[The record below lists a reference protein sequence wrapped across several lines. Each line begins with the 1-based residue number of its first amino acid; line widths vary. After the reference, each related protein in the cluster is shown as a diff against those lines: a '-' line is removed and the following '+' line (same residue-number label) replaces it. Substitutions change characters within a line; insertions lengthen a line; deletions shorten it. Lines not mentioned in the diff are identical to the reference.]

1 MEKEDR
7 ELIKLLNDSKKGNKN
22 SFEKFT
28 RLVYQEVY
36 NLVAFVY
43 ITKESRE
50 KLTKHVLVRMFK
62 NASEFD
68 NEELDIH
75 LWIARFTTVEVYNV
89 CKKQNGELFDTQISA
104 EEYNYDS
111 ISEDSE
117 FAKCAADYNQ
127 AFLDIDQ
134 LNEIMTDFEDFSK
147 GQRLLYLMFAYESYT
162 IDEIED
168 LLEIDST
175 FIGTQI
181 MQIRGMLGLDMV
193 SLDGDGPQ
201 VHVADE
207 DSSEDE
213 TDDEDSSDDSVPE
226 IDFDDNDNYSDRYDA
241 KSANHG
247 IKADARM
254 RGIIAICAALVV
266 VLAVVTVAIAGRIKK
281 NKSKSTFNPTPVT
294 TAAEEATTKKSSKN
308 NNATTKAA
316 ETTTTKAAETDE
328 QTEAATTRRTQTQT
342 NDTEA
347 AGDTEDGGNAGTGGD
362 DSGNAGGSGSG
373 DSGSTDGSG
382 SGDSGS
388 TDGSGSGDSGDTGG
402 SGSGDSGSTG
412 GSGSGDSGNTDG
424 SGSGDSGSTGGSG
437 SGDSGSTGGSGSGD
451 SGSTGGSGSG
461 DSGSTGGSGSGDSG
475 STGGSGSGDSGSTG
489 GSGSGDSGSTGGSG
503 SGDSGN
509 IGGSESGSETGSS
522 EAAGN

>member
-22 SFEKFT
+22 SFEKLT

-43 ITKESRE
+43 TTKESRE

-213 TDDEDSSDDSVPE
+213 TDDETDDEDSSDDSVPE

-328 QTEAATTRRTQTQT
+328 QTEAATTRRTQTKT

-347 AGDTEDGGNAGTGGD
+347 TGDNENNNTSDDGNTEDGGNPGT
-362 DSGNAGGSGSG
+362 G

-382 SGDSGS
+382 SGDSG
-388 TDGSGSGDSGDTGG
+388 
-402 SGSGDSGSTG
+402 
-412 GSGSGDSGNTDG
+412 N
-424 SGSGDSGSTGGSG
+424 
-437 SGDSGSTGGSGSGD
+437 
-451 SGSTGGSGSG
+451 
-461 DSGSTGGSGSGDSG
+461 TGGSGSGDSG

-509 IGGSESGSETGSS
+509 TSGSESGSETGSS

>member
-22 SFEKFT
+22 SFEKLT

-43 ITKESRE
+43 TTKESRE

-328 QTEAATTRRTQTQT
+328 QTEAATTRRTQTKT

-347 AGDTEDGGNAGTGGD
+347 TGDNENNNTEDGGNPGTG

-382 SGDSGS
+382 SGDSGN
-388 TDGSGSGDSGDTGG
+388 TGG
-402 SGSGDSGSTG
+402 SGSGDSGSTD
-412 GSGSGDSGNTDG
+412 GSGSGDSGN
-424 SGSGDSGSTGGSG
+424 
-437 SGDSGSTGGSGSGD
+437 
-451 SGSTGGSGSG
+451 TGGSGSG

-509 IGGSESGSETGSS
+509 TSGSESGSETGSS

>member
-22 SFEKFT
+22 SFEKLT

-43 ITKESRE
+43 TTKESRE

-328 QTEAATTRRTQTQT
+328 QTEAATTRRTQTKT

-347 AGDTEDGGNAGTGGD
+347 TGDNENNNTSDDGNTEDGGNPGTG
-362 DSGNAGGSGSG
+362 DSGNTG
-373 DSGSTDGSG
+373 
-382 SGDSGS
+382 
-388 TDGSGSGDSGDTGG
+388 GSGSGDSGDTGG

-412 GSGSGDSGNTDG
+412 G

-509 IGGSESGSETGSS
+509 TSGSESGSETGSS

>member
-247 IKADARM
+247 IKVDARM

-328 QTEAATTRRTQTQT
+328 QTEAATTRRTQTKT

-347 AGDTEDGGNAGTGGD
+347 TGDNENNNTSDDGNTEDGGNPGTG
-362 DSGNAGGSGSG
+362 DSGNAG
-373 DSGSTDGSG
+373 GSG

-402 SGSGDSGSTG
+402 SGSGDSGST
-412 GSGSGDSGNTDG
+412 DG

-437 SGDSGSTGGSGSGD
+437 SGDSGNTS
-451 SGSTGGSGSG
+451 
-461 DSGSTGGSGSGDSG
+461 
-475 STGGSGSGDSGSTG
+475 
-489 GSGSGDSGSTGGSG
+489 
-503 SGDSGN
+503 
-509 IGGSESGSETGSS
+509 GSESGSETGSS

>member
-22 SFEKFT
+22 SFEKLT

-43 ITKESRE
+43 TTKESRE

-147 GQRLLYLMFAYESYT
+147 GQSLLYLMFAYESYT

-328 QTEAATTRRTQTQT
+328 QTEAATTRRTQTKT

-347 AGDTEDGGNAGTGGD
+347 TGDNENNNTSDDGNTEDGGNPGTG

-373 DSGSTDGSG
+373 DSGD
-382 SGDSGS
+382 
-388 TDGSGSGDSGDTGG
+388 
-402 SGSGDSGSTG
+402 
-412 GSGSGDSGNTDG
+412 
-424 SGSGDSGSTGGSG
+424 
-437 SGDSGSTGGSGSGD
+437 
-451 SGSTGGSGSG
+451 
-461 DSGSTGGSGSGDSG
+461 TGGSGSGDSG

-509 IGGSESGSETGSS
+509 TSGSESGSETGSS

>member
-1 MEKEDR
+1 MEMEKEDR

-22 SFEKFT
+22 SFEKLT

-43 ITKESRE
+43 TTKESRE

-328 QTEAATTRRTQTQT
+328 QTEAATTRRTQTKT

-347 AGDTEDGGNAGTGGD
+347 TGDNENNNTSDDGNTEDGGNPGTGDSGSTDGSGSGD
-362 DSGNAGGSGSG
+362 SGDIGGSGSGDSGNAGGSGSG

-382 SGDSGS
+382 SGDSGN
-388 TDGSGSGDSGDTGG
+388 TGG

-412 GSGSGDSGNTDG
+412 GSGSGDSGNT
-424 SGSGDSGSTGGSG
+424 S
-437 SGDSGSTGGSGSGD
+437 
-451 SGSTGGSGSG
+451 
-461 DSGSTGGSGSGDSG
+461 
-475 STGGSGSGDSGSTG
+475 
-489 GSGSGDSGSTGGSG
+489 
-503 SGDSGN
+503 
-509 IGGSESGSETGSS
+509 GSESGSETGSS

>member
-22 SFEKFT
+22 SFEKLT

-43 ITKESRE
+43 TTKESRE

-207 DSSEDE
+207 DSSED
-213 TDDEDSSDDSVPE
+213 DEDSSDDSVPE

-328 QTEAATTRRTQTQT
+328 QTEAATTRRTQTKT

-347 AGDTEDGGNAGTGGD
+347 AGDTEDGGNAG
-362 DSGNAGGSGSG
+362 GS
-373 DSGSTDGSG
+373 D

-388 TDGSGSGDSGDTGG
+388 TDGSGSGDSGDTG
-402 SGSGDSGSTG
+402 
-412 GSGSGDSGNTDG
+412 G

-509 IGGSESGSETGSS
+509 TSGSESGSETGSS

>member
-22 SFEKFT
+22 SFEKLT

-43 ITKESRE
+43 TTKESRE

-328 QTEAATTRRTQTQT
+328 QTEAATTRRTQTKT

-347 AGDTEDGGNAGTGGD
+347 TGDNENNNTSDDGNTEDGGNPGTG
-362 DSGNAGGSGSG
+362 DSGNTG
-373 DSGSTDGSG
+373 
-382 SGDSGS
+382 
-388 TDGSGSGDSGDTGG
+388 GSGSGDSGDTG
-402 SGSGDSGSTG
+402 
-412 GSGSGDSGNTDG
+412 G

-509 IGGSESGSETGSS
+509 TSGSESGSETGSS

>member
-22 SFEKFT
+22 SFEKLT

-43 ITKESRE
+43 TTKESRE

-213 TDDEDSSDDSVPE
+213 TDDETDDEDSSDDSVPE

-328 QTEAATTRRTQTQT
+328 QTEAATTRRTQTKT

-347 AGDTEDGGNAGTGGD
+347 TGDNENNNTSDDGNTEDGGNPGTGDSGSTD
-362 DSGNAGGSGSG
+362 GSGSGDSGNAGGSGSG

-382 SGDSGS
+382 SGDSG
-388 TDGSGSGDSGDTGG
+388 
-402 SGSGDSGSTG
+402 
-412 GSGSGDSGNTDG
+412 N
-424 SGSGDSGSTGGSG
+424 TGGSG

-451 SGSTGGSGSG
+451 SGSTDGSGSG
-461 DSGSTGGSGSGDSG
+461 DSGNTGGSGSGDSG

-509 IGGSESGSETGSS
+509 TSGSESGSETGSS

>member
-1 MEKEDR
+1 MEMEKEDR

-22 SFEKFT
+22 SFEKLT

-43 ITKESRE
+43 TTKESRE

-328 QTEAATTRRTQTQT
+328 QTEAATTRRTQTKT

-347 AGDTEDGGNAGTGGD
+347 TGDNENNNTSDDGNTEDGGNPGTG
-362 DSGNAGGSGSG
+362 DSGNAG
-373 DSGSTDGSG
+373 
-382 SGDSGS
+382 
-388 TDGSGSGDSGDTGG
+388 GSGSGDSGDTGG

-412 GSGSGDSGNTDG
+412 G

-509 IGGSESGSETGSS
+509 TSGSESGSETGSS

>member
-22 SFEKFT
+22 SFEKLT

-43 ITKESRE
+43 TTKESRE

-328 QTEAATTRRTQTQT
+328 QTEAATTRRTQTKT

-347 AGDTEDGGNAGTGGD
+347 TGDNETNNTSDDGNTEDGGNPGTG

-373 DSGSTDGSG
+373 DSG
-382 SGDSGS
+382 
-388 TDGSGSGDSGDTGG
+388 DTG
-402 SGSGDSGSTG
+402 
-412 GSGSGDSGNTDG
+412 G

-509 IGGSESGSETGSS
+509 TSGSESGSETGSS

>member
-22 SFEKFT
+22 SFEKLT

-43 ITKESRE
+43 TTKESRE

-181 MQIRGMLGLDMV
+181 
-193 SLDGDGPQ
+193 
-201 VHVADE
+201 
-207 DSSEDE
+207 
-213 TDDEDSSDDSVPE
+213 T
-226 IDFDDNDNYSDRYDA
+226 RY
-241 KSANHG
+241 
-247 IKADARM
+247 AR
-254 RGIIAICAALVV
+254 
-266 VLAVVTVAIAGRIKK
+266 T
-281 NKSKSTFNPTPVT
+281 
-294 TAAEEATTKKSSKN
+294 
-308 NNATTKAA
+308 
-316 ETTTTKAAETDE
+316 
-328 QTEAATTRRTQTQT
+328 
-342 NDTEA
+342 
-347 AGDTEDGGNAGTGGD
+347 
-362 DSGNAGGSGSG
+362 
-373 DSGSTDGSG
+373 
-382 SGDSGS
+382 
-388 TDGSGSGDSGDTGG
+388 
-402 SGSGDSGSTG
+402 
-412 GSGSGDSGNTDG
+412 
-424 SGSGDSGSTGGSG
+424 
-437 SGDSGSTGGSGSGD
+437 
-451 SGSTGGSGSG
+451 
-461 DSGSTGGSGSGDSG
+461 
-475 STGGSGSGDSGSTG
+475 
-489 GSGSGDSGSTGGSG
+489 
-503 SGDSGN
+503 
-509 IGGSESGSETGSS
+509 
-522 EAAGN
+522 

>member
-22 SFEKFT
+22 SFEKLT

-43 ITKESRE
+43 TTKESRE

-266 VLAVVTVAIAGRIKK
+266 VLAVATVAIAGRIKK

-328 QTEAATTRRTQTQT
+328 QTEAATTRRTQTKT

-347 AGDTEDGGNAGTGGD
+347 TGDNENNNTSDDGNTEDGGNPGTG

-382 SGDSGS
+382 SGDSGN
-388 TDGSGSGDSGDTGG
+388 TGG
-402 SGSGDSGSTG
+402 SGSGDSGSTD
-412 GSGSGDSGNTDG
+412 GSGSGDSGN
-424 SGSGDSGSTGGSG
+424 
-437 SGDSGSTGGSGSGD
+437 
-451 SGSTGGSGSG
+451 TGGSGSG

-509 IGGSESGSETGSS
+509 TSGSESGSETGSS

>member
-193 SLDGDGPQ
+193 SLDGDGSQ

-347 AGDTEDGGNAGTGGD
+347 AGDTEDGGNAG
-362 DSGNAGGSGSG
+362 
-373 DSGSTDGSG
+373 GSG

-402 SGSGDSGSTG
+402 SGSGDSGDTDGSGSGDSGDTGGSGSG
-412 GSGSGDSGNTDG
+412 GSGSGDSGDTDG

-437 SGDSGSTGGSGSGD
+437 SGDSGSTGGSGSGN
-451 SGSTGGSGSG
+451 
-461 DSGSTGGSGSGDSG
+461 SGSTGGSGSGDSG

-509 IGGSESGSETGSS
+509 TGGSESGSETGSS

>member
-22 SFEKFT
+22 SFEKLT

-43 ITKESRE
+43 TTKESRE

-328 QTEAATTRRTQTQT
+328 QTEAATTRRTQTKT

-347 AGDTEDGGNAGTGGD
+347 TGDNENNNTSDDGNTEDGGNPGTG
-362 DSGNAGGSGSG
+362 DSGSTDGSGSGDSGDIGGSGSG

-382 SGDSGS
+382 SGDSG
-388 TDGSGSGDSGDTGG
+388 
-402 SGSGDSGSTG
+402 
-412 GSGSGDSGNTDG
+412 N
-424 SGSGDSGSTGGSG
+424 
-437 SGDSGSTGGSGSGD
+437 
-451 SGSTGGSGSG
+451 
-461 DSGSTGGSGSGDSG
+461 TGGSGSGDSG

-509 IGGSESGSETGSS
+509 TSGSESGSETGSS

>member
-22 SFEKFT
+22 SFEKLT

-43 ITKESRE
+43 TTKESRE

-226 IDFDDNDNYSDRYDA
+226 IDFDNYSDRYDA

-328 QTEAATTRRTQTQT
+328 QTEAATTRRTQTKT

-347 AGDTEDGGNAGTGGD
+347 TGDNENNNTSDDGDTEDGGNAG
-362 DSGNAGGSGSG
+362 GS
-373 DSGSTDGSG
+373 D

-388 TDGSGSGDSGDTGG
+388 TDGSGSGDSGDIGG
-402 SGSGDSGSTG
+402 S
-412 GSGSGDSGNTDG
+412 TDG
-424 SGSGDSGSTGGSG
+424 SGSGDSGNTGGSG

-451 SGSTGGSGSG
+451 SGSTDGSGSG
-461 DSGSTGGSGSGDSG
+461 DSGNTGGSGSGDSG

-509 IGGSESGSETGSS
+509 TSGSESGSETGSS

>member
-43 ITKESRE
+43 TTKESRE

-193 SLDGDGPQ
+193 SLDGDGSQ

-213 TDDEDSSDDSVPE
+213 PDDEDSSDDSVPE
-226 IDFDDNDNYSDRYDA
+226 IDFDDNDNHSDRYDA
-241 KSANHG
+241 KIANYG
-247 IKADARM
+247 NKTDARM

-266 VLAVVTVAIAGRIKK
+266 VLAVATVAIAGRIKK

-316 ETTTTKAAETDE
+316 ETPTTKAAETDK
-328 QTEAATTRRTQTQT
+328 QTEAATTRRTQAAEENQDD
-342 NDTEA
+342 N
-347 AGDTEDGGNAGTGGD
+347 AGDESSNTGNGESGSD
-362 DSGNAGGSGSG
+362 DSGSTGESGSGDSGDTGGSGSG
-373 DSGSTDGSG
+373 DSGS
-382 SGDSGS
+382 
-388 TDGSGSGDSGDTGG
+388 TGG

-461 DSGSTGGSGSGDSG
+461 DSGNTGGSGSGDSG

-509 IGGSESGSETGSS
+509 TGGSESGSETGSS

>member
-22 SFEKFT
+22 SFEKLT

-43 ITKESRE
+43 TTKESRE

-328 QTEAATTRRTQTQT
+328 QTEAATTRRTQTKT

-347 AGDTEDGGNAGTGGD
+347 TGDNENNNTSDDGNTEDGGNPGTG
-362 DSGNAGGSGSG
+362 DSGNAGGSC
-373 DSGSTDGSG
+373 
-382 SGDSGS
+382 
-388 TDGSGSGDSGDTGG
+388 SGDSGDTGG

-412 GSGSGDSGNTDG
+412 G

-509 IGGSESGSETGSS
+509 TSGSESGSETGSS

>member
-226 IDFDDNDNYSDRYDA
+226 IDFDDNDNHSDRYDA
-241 KSANHG
+241 KIANYG
-247 IKADARM
+247 NKADARM

-266 VLAVVTVAIAGRIKK
+266 VLAVATVAIAGRIKK

-316 ETTTTKAAETDE
+316 ETSTTKAAETDE
-328 QTEAATTRRTQTQT
+328 QTEAATTRRTQ
-342 NDTEA
+342 A
-347 AGDTEDGGNAGTGGD
+347 AEENRDNNSGDE
-362 DSGNAGGSGSG
+362 SGN
-373 DSGSTDGSG
+373 STSTGGSG

-388 TDGSGSGDSGDTGG
+388 TDGSGSGDSGDTDG

-461 DSGSTGGSGSGDSG
+461 DSGSTDGSGSGDSG
-475 STGGSGSGDSGSTG
+475 NTGGSGSGDSGSTG

-509 IGGSESGSETGSS
+509 TGGSESGSETGSS

>member
-22 SFEKFT
+22 SFEKLT

-43 ITKESRE
+43 TTKESRE

-111 ISEDSE
+111 ICEDSE

-207 DSSEDE
+207 DSSEDETDDE

-328 QTEAATTRRTQTQT
+328 QTEAATTRRTQTKT

-347 AGDTEDGGNAGTGGD
+347 TGDNENNNTSDDGNTEDGGNPGTGDSGSTDGSGSGD
-362 DSGNAGGSGSG
+362 SGDIGGSGSGDSGNAGGSGSG

-382 SGDSGS
+382 SGDSG
-388 TDGSGSGDSGDTGG
+388 
-402 SGSGDSGSTG
+402 
-412 GSGSGDSGNTDG
+412 N
-424 SGSGDSGSTGGSG
+424 
-437 SGDSGSTGGSGSGD
+437 
-451 SGSTGGSGSG
+451 
-461 DSGSTGGSGSGDSG
+461 
-475 STGGSGSGDSGSTG
+475 TGGSGSGDSGSTG

-509 IGGSESGSETGSS
+509 TSGSESGSETGSS